1 MREKIWTLKF
11 TDKNNPDNVK
21 FLGKSK
27 IQIHYG
33 SDKRNANDWKSRFSI
48 PLIDEPVGVYCNK
61 ASLQPY
67 VSSIQDYDK
76 LNTDFPY
83 NVEIFEL
90 ETINAKIRNRLTP
103 IKNMVSVYQQY
114 LNEED
119 PTNKAILKKWC
130 DDNLVSQLTLSI
142 DKLLEI
148 KGLN

>member
-33 SDKRNANDWKSRFSI
+33 SDWKSRFSI

-67 VSSIQDYDK
+67 VRIIQDYDK

-119 PTNKAILKKWC
+119 PTNKKIIKKWC